1 MEFQRSPFGD
11 KLSQPSGILELM
23 NDLGEALTTN
33 RDAIM
38 MGGGNPAQIPEVQAV
53 WREEAQKLVDDEAAF
68 GNVLANYDPPSGNPE
83 FLKSL
88 AAFLGNHCGWQVT
101 EKNLAVTMGG
111 QTGLF
116 FLLNLFSGDGRKI
129 LLPLMPEYIGYSN
142 QLADDDCFVTHPAK
156 LELRGDH
163 RFKYHIDFET
173 LEIGD
178 DVGAICVS
186 RPTNPSANVLTD
198 EEIQRLAA
206 LAEDREIP
214 LIIDNAYGHPF
225 PGVIFSEATPFWNSH
240 VIQTLSLSKLGLPG
254 TRTGVVVANEDIAS
268 RIAAMTA
275 VAGLAN
281 NNFGQALVKPLLDS
295 DRLTTLCENV
305 IRPFYAKRCDFA
317 AKKLDSA
324 LGKEI
329 PYRLH
334 ETEGAFF
341 LWLWLND
348 LPISSRELYLR
359 LKERGVIVV
368 PGDYFFYGLKEDWPH
383 SHQCLRISYT
393 QPQDRV
399 EKGLELIADEVK
411 KVYQGL

>member
-1 MEFQRSPFGD
+1 MDFQRSPFGE

-23 NDLGEALTTN
+23 NDLGEGLTTN

-38 MGGGNPAQIPEVQAV
+38 MGGGNPAQIPKVQEV
-53 WREEAQKLVDDEAAF
+53 WREQARRLVDDANAI
-68 GNVLANYDPPSGNPE
+68 GNVLANYDPPSGNPAFLQSLAT
-83 FLKSL
+83 FLKS
-88 AAFLGNHCGWQVT
+88 HCGWQVT

-116 FLLNLFSGDGRKI
+116 FLLNLFSGGGRKI

-142 QLADDDCFVTHPAK
+142 QLADPDAFVTHPAK

-163 RFKYHIDFET
+163 RFKYHVDFES

-178 DVGAICVS
+178 DIGAICVS

-198 EEIQRLAA
+198 DEIQRLAA
-206 LAEDREIP
+206 LAEEHGIP

-225 PGVIFSEATPFWNSH
+225 PGVIFSDAKPFWNSH

-254 TRTGVVVANEDIAS
+254 TRTGIVVANEDIAG

-281 NNFGQALVKPLLDS
+281 NNFGQALVKPLLEGDQ
-295 DRLTTLCENV
+295 LIKLCDEV
-305 IRPFYAKRCDFA
+305 IRPYYAKRCEFA
-317 AKKLDSA
+317 SGKLDSE
-324 LGKEI
+324 LSGDI

-341 LWLWLND
+341 LWLWLED
-348 LPISSRELYLR
+348 LPITSRELYLR

-368 PGDYFFYGLKEDWPH
+368 PGEYFFYDLKEDWQH
-383 SHQCLRISYT
+383 QRQCLRISYT
-393 QPQDRV
+393 QPHDRV
-399 EKGLELIADEVK
+399 EKGLGLIGDEIK